1 MRYVEVSPGEVA
13 LRRGAPSPLPPGHAR
28 VRVAACGLCGSDLH
42 LLRGMVLPRG
52 AAYPVRPGHEVA
64 GVVTELAPDVDRPRP
79 GERVVLHPL
88 DVCGDCAPCRRG
100 QEERCRR
107 GRVLG
112 LQVAGGMADEVV
124 WPARRLVA
132 VGELPLE
139 RAAVLADAVA
149 TAHHALRL
157 ADPGPHGRLCV
168 VGAGGVGGHVVQLA
182 RALRP
187 EVEVWAV
194 VRSSAS
200 AARLE
205 AMGAGVV
212 LGLEGAAARL
222 RAEAGRFDAVVD
234 FSGTAAGPAEGLAM
248 LEVGGRL
255 VLGSVVD
262 EPIQLGTTVT
272 GMVTRELEVVG
283 CYVSTL
289 EDLRTVADLARE
301 GRIDLSASVSRRLP
315 LERAAEAF
323 DLVERRP
330 PGLVRVVLEP

>member
-1 MRYVEVSPGEVA
+1 VRYVEVSPGRVA
-13 LRRGAPSPLPPGHAR
+13 LRRGAPPPLPPGHAR

-88 DVCGDCAPCRRG
+88 DVCGECGPCRSG
-100 QEERCRR
+100 HEERCRR

-112 LQVAGGMADEVV
+112 LQAAGGMADEVV
-124 WPARRLVA
+124 WPARRLVV
-132 VGELPLE
+132 VGALPLD

-157 ADPGPHGRLCV
+157 ADPPPGGRLCV
-168 VGAGGVGGHVVQLA
+168 LGAGGVGGHVVQLA
-182 RALRP
+182 RVLCP

-194 VRSSAS
+194 VRSPAGV
-200 AARLE
+200 ARLE
-205 AMGAGVV
+205 AMGARAR

-222 RAEAGRFDAVVD
+222 KDEAGRFDAVVD
-234 FSGTAAGPAEGLAM
+234 FSGVVAAPAEGLAL
-248 LEVGGRL
+248 LEAGGRL
-255 VLGSVVD
+255 VLGSIVD
-262 EPIQLGTTVT
+262 EPIRLGTTVT
-272 GMVTRELEVVG
+272 GLVTRELEVMG

-289 EDLRTVADLARE
+289 EDLRTVAELAAT
-301 GRIDLSASVSRRLP
+301 GRIDLAGSVSRRLP
-315 LERAAEAF
+315 LERAGEAF